1 MFNIGDIH
9 YNSIKNINTPIGQF
23 PLGIK
28 GLTEDLIEENG
39 GVVNATQID
48 WNGAQLGNK
57 EINTTGELLS
67 H

>member
-23 PLGIK
+23 SLGIK

-39 GVVNATQID
+39 GVINATQID
-48 WNGAQLGNK
+48 WNGAQLGDK

>member
-39 GVVNATQID
+39 GVINATQID